1 LINGQEIQFIKK
13 LNIKMRKLLFI
24 IILSL
29 FYTSTAFSEVV
40 KKIDIS
46 GNNRVSDET
55 IKIYGDVKVNQDYGE
70 QDLNR
75 ILNNLFS
82 TNFFEDVKIQL
93 NNNILTIDLIE
104 HPVINQLII
113 LGEPSKKYKEQITK
127 LMNSKEKES
136 YIKINIAKDVE
147 IIKQLYASLG
157 FNFTEVETKIRKVD
171 EANLDLIFEIKKGK
185 PTRISK
191 ITFIGDKKV
200 RDKRLRD
207 IVASEE
213 HKFWKVITRNTKFN
227 QSLIN
232 MDIRLL
238 ANYYKSIGYYDVQI
252 KSNSA
257 ELINKDGNIELIYS
271 IDAGNRYVIKKIM
284 TNADPVIDKNI
295 FFPLNKEYQEVIG
308 SYYSPFKIK
317 KLLDSVDEL
326 IERNNLQFIE
336 HNVEEIIEND
346 SIVIKFNIYEGEKVL
361 VERINILGNNIT
373 NESVIRS
380 EMELDEGDPFTNL
393 GLDKSVSNIKS
404 RNIFKKVNY
413 NIKDGS
419 EKNLKTIDIIVE
431 EKPTGEVSAGA
442 GIGTNGGSFMFNVQ
456 ENNYL
461 GEGKNVG
468 FEIEIDQDSLKGTLN
483 YTDPNYDFLGNALN
497 YYVTSSNN
505 DMPDQGYENTI
516 MGAGINTTF
525 EQYKDVY
532 TSLGIDATHDDLQT
546 LDSASAS
553 LKKQAGTFNEISGNY
568 GFSFDKRNR
577 SFMPT
582 EGSIISFNQ
591 SLPIY
596 ADKSFI
602 ANTFSVSSYK
612 TLTEDVIGAGK
623 FFISAINGL
632 GSDDVR
638 LSKRRGLSSRRLR
651 GFEKGKVGPLDGKD
665 HIGGNYA
672 AALNFEANLPN
683 LLPESTNTDFGF
695 FLDFGNVWGVDYDS
709 TIDDSNKIRSS
720 AGGIMNWNSPL
731 GPMNFTLSTN
741 LSKASTDVTESFNF
755 NLGTTF

>member
-1 LINGQEIQFIKK
+1 
-13 LNIKMRKLLFI
+13 MRNLFVI
-24 IILSL
+24 ILLSL
-29 FYTSTAFSEVV
+29 FGSSIAFSEVV

-46 GNNRVSDET
+46 GNNRVSSET
-55 IKIYGDVKVNQDYGE
+55 IKIYGDININQDYSE

-93 NNNILTIDLIE
+93 NNNVLIINLVE

-113 LGEPSKKYKEQITK
+113 LGEPSKKYKEQIVK
-127 LMNSKEKES
+127 LMNSKEKDS
-136 YIKINIAKDVE
+136 YIKNNIAKDVE

-157 FNFTEVETKIRKVD
+157 FNFAEVDTKIRKVN
-171 EANLDLIFEIKKGK
+171 EANLDLIFEINKGD

-191 ITFIGDKKV
+191 ITFLGDKKI

-227 QSLIN
+227 QNLIS

-238 ANYYKSIGYYDVQI
+238 TNYYKSIGYYDVEI

-257 ELINKDGNIELIYS
+257 EVSNKDGNIELIYS
-271 IDAGNRYVIKKIM
+271 IDAGNRYLIKKIM

-295 FFPLNKEYQEVIG
+295 FYPLNKEYQKIIG

-326 IERNNLQFIE
+326 IEKNNLQFIE
-336 HNVEEIIEND
+336 HNVEEIIESD
-346 SIVIKFNIYEGEKVL
+346 SIIIKFNIYEGEKVL

-373 NESVIRS
+373 NESVIRG
-380 EMELDEGDPFTNL
+380 EMQLDEGDPFTNL
-393 GLDKSVSNIKS
+393 GLDKSISNIKS

-413 NIKDGS
+413 QIQEGS
-419 EKNLKTIDIIVE
+419 EKNLKTIDIMVE
-431 EKPTGEVSAGA
+431 EKPTGEISAGA

-468 FEIEIDQDSLKGTLN
+468 FDIEIDQDSLKGTLN
-483 YTDPNYDFLGNALN
+483 YTNPNYDFLGNALN

-516 MGAGINTTF
+516 IGGGINTTF

-532 TSLGIDATHDDLQT
+532 TTLGIDATHDDLQT
-546 LDSASAS
+546 LNSASAS

-672 AALNFEANLPN
+672 AALNFEANLPR
-683 LLPESTNTDFGF
+683 LLPESSNTDFGL

-709 TIDDSNKIRSS
+709 TIDKSNKIRSS
-720 AGGIMNWNSPL
+720 VGGIVNWNSPL
-731 GPMNFTLSTN
+731 GPMNFTFSNN

-755 NLGTTF
+755 NLGTTFWYEITI